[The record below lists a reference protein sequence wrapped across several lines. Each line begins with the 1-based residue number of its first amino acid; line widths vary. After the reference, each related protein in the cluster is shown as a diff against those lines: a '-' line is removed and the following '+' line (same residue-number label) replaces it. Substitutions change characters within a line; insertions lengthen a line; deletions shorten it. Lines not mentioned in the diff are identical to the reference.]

1 MEDSP
6 SLEAALP
13 DQDADDEKKDDD
25 DEEDR
30 SSESLND
37 FGWVECMHWLLL
49 NKTKSWQEYNCSPS
63 LFQALSYIE
72 RSSKIG
78 WRKIQIA
85 RFSP

>member
-1 MEDSP
+1 MIFVEDSP

-37 FGWVECMHWLLL
+37 FGWVECTDYLS
-49 NKTKSWQEYNCSPS
+49 TKLKVGESITAHAPS
-63 LFQALSYIE
+63 LFQALSYFE

-78 WRKIQIA
+78 
-85 RFSP
+85 

>member
-1 MEDSP
+1 MIFVEDSP

-37 FGWVECMHWLLL
+37 FG
-49 NKTKSWQEYNCSPS
+49 
-63 LFQALSYIE
+63 
-72 RSSKIG
+72 
-78 WRKIQIA
+78 
-85 RFSP
+85 

>member
-37 FGWVECMHWLLL
+37 FG
-49 NKTKSWQEYNCSPS
+49 
-63 LFQALSYIE
+63 
-72 RSSKIG
+72 
-78 WRKIQIA
+78 
-85 RFSP
+85 

>member
-1 MEDSP
+1 MDDSP

-37 FGWVECMHWLLL
+37 FG
-49 NKTKSWQEYNCSPS
+49 
-63 LFQALSYIE
+63 
-72 RSSKIG
+72 
-78 WRKIQIA
+78 
-85 RFSP
+85 

>member
-37 FGWVECMHWLLL
+37 F
-49 NKTKSWQEYNCSPS
+49 
-63 LFQALSYIE
+63 A
-72 RSSKIG
+72 
-78 WRKIQIA
+78 
-85 RFSP
+85 